1 MNPIEIIPLTGLPL
15 IQPGDPLAQLL
26 GDAIARSGGLRDRDV
41 LVIAQK
47 IVSKAEGRYVDLDQ
61 VSPSPRAIEVAR
73 QCAKDPRLIEV
84 ILSES
89 SEVVRLRRDLIITR
103 HRLGFVSANAGVD
116 RSNVAPE
123 GIDRVLLLPID
134 LLPKSDRLSAIV
146 SGPILLSSSPTA
158 TAARIAWEPWGWR
171 SVYRVWRGS
180 KTGADARIC
189 SATRC
194 STPKSALPI
203 KSRRRARCS
212 WVRPPKRRR
221 LSSCA
226 ARPSRRVMALRKRL
240 TARATWIYSRNP
252 RICEDLRI
260 FPHFHRQLLPIAN
273 EAVIEL

>member
-134 LLPKSDRLSAIV
+134 PDRSAAQIRSALRDRFGTDLAVIIADSHGRPHRMGTVGVAIGLSGLAGV
-146 SGPILLSSSPTA
+146 
-158 TAARIAWEPWGWR
+158 ED
-171 SVYRVWRGS
+171 WRGR
-180 KTGADARIC
+180 KDLFGYTLQHTEVGLADQIAAAGTLLLGQAAE
-189 SATRC
+189 AT
-194 STPKSALPI
+194 P
-203 KSRRRARCS
+203 
-212 WVRPPKRRR
+212 
-221 LSSCA
+221 
-226 ARPSRRVMALRKRL
+226 
-240 TARATWIYSRNP
+240 
-252 RICEDLRI
+252 
-260 FPHFHRQLLPIAN
+260 
-273 EAVIEL
+273 AVIVRGATFETRDGSAQEINRPRDMDLFP